1 MVIER
6 QPRAM
11 TARAERSP
19 RRRTTPGVECPP
31 QGHRQRASQQA
42 HRREREGTTALPLHD
57 RHCTHARDGEGKAP
71 SAGQQPAA
79 AMREWGGIGRPGLL
93 MTNGASPVGPSPDGT
108 TAIGGPLVI
117 ERQPRAMTARAER
130 SPRRRT
136 MPGVECPP
144 RGHQRQA
151 HRAQAP
157 QAGTTRYSRTTP
169 YRIAQTPCPTRPYKA
184 AHAGR
189 EAAAAERVRAREL
202 LQQQQDQEH
211 LRIVTGVNHV
221 RRGGHVTH
229 G

>member
-1 MVIER
+1 
-6 QPRAM
+6 M

-136 MPGVECPP
+136 TPGVECPP
-144 RGHQRQA
+144 QGHQQQA
-151 HRAQAP
+151 YTAQATGWHHATAEHRP
-157 QAGTTRYSRTTP
+157 TALRRRPALQDLRGSTCSSRSSTRSSRRSSRRSRSSSRT
-169 YRIAQTPCPTRPYKA
+169 
-184 AHAGR
+184 
-189 EAAAAERVRAREL
+189 
-202 LQQQQDQEH
+202 
-211 LRIVTGVNHV
+211 
-221 RRGGHVTH
+221 RRTCCNTSSCT
-229 G
+229 